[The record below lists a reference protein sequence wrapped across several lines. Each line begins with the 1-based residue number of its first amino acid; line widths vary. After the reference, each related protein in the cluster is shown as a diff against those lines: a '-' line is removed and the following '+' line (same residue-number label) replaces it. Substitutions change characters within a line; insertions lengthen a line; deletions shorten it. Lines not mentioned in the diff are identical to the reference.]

1 MKKTH
6 HKSRFLS
13 FILAFVLILGSITV
27 IGTPVSAA
35 ELNQSYK
42 AVSYQY
48 YTGTTKPVSKSYW
61 VTAKAKKTTKFY
73 VYAQVNEAKLRA
85 DADAGFS
92 ASKAKQLLKFDVY
105 LTEVKT
111 GKTVQAHYYKSSGFS
126 ITIPSGG
133 KNYYVTVVSYFSNY
147 KTAKNVNA
155 TLANSV
161 SYYTTKK

>member
-6 HKSRFLS
+6 HNSRFLS
-13 FILAFVLILGSITV
+13 FILALMLILGSITV
-27 IGTPVSAA
+27 ISSPVSAA

-73 VYAQVNEAKLRA
+73 VYAQVDAAKLRT
-85 DADAGFS
+85 ADAGFS

-126 ITIPSGG
+126 LTIPSGG

>member
-13 FILAFVLILGSITV
+13 FILALMLILSSVTV
-27 IGTPVSAA
+27 ISSPVSAA

-73 VYAQVNEAKLRA
+73 VNAQVDAAKLRT
-85 DADAGFS
+85 ADAGFS

>member
-1 MKKTH
+1 MKTIH
-6 HKSRFLS
+6 HRNRFLS
-13 FILAFVLILGSITV
+13 FILALVLILGSITV

-35 ELNQSYK
+35 EFNQSYK

-73 VYAQVNEAKLRA
+73 VYAQVNEAKLRN
-85 DADAGFS
+85 ADAGFS

-105 LTEVKT
+105 LTDVKT

>member
-13 FILAFVLILGSITV
+13 FILALMLILSSVTV
-27 IGTPVSAA
+27 ISSPVSAA

-73 VYAQVNEAKLRA
+73 VNAQVDAAKLRA
-85 DADAGFS
+85 ADAGFS